1 MIRRA
6 GWHTVSLA
14 LAVPGLLVAGY
25 LTYSHYDTE
34 ALVCTVGDCKTVQN
48 SPYAEIAGIP
58 ISILGMGMY
67 LGVVALGAL
76 RSARPAWA
84 STATMAAFALV
95 LSGAVYAAYLTYLEI
110 AVIKAICQWC
120 VTSAVLTLGILAA
133 ESVLLWRILGTGGE
147 PAGLSQ

>member
-1 MIRRA
+1 VIRGT
-6 GWHTVSLA
+6 GWQTASLA
-14 LAVPGLLVAGY
+14 LAIPGVLVAGY
-25 LTYSHYDTE
+25 LTYSHYDTG

-67 LGVVALGAL
+67 LAVIGLGFL
-76 RSARPAWA
+76 RRTRPAWA

-110 AVIKAICQWC
+110 AVIEAICQWC
-120 VTSAVLTLGILAA
+120 VTSAVLTLGILVA
-133 ESVLLWRILGTGGE
+133 EGVLLWRILGATE
-147 PAGLSQ
+147 SEIA